1 MIDILRLVFGCPK
14 LYSIPNILR
23 ATTGCFGP
31 LPPCIK
37 VHKFMTNGAKS
48 SILRVHLDFSTLSL
62 DFFTNGVTGVTGITD
77 KYQVYPLE
85 EHTQY

>member
-31 LPPCIK
+31 LPPLYLIFVK
-37 VHKFMTNGAKS
+37 ELENVTDMTDIS
-48 SILRVHLDFSTLSL
+48 V
-62 DFFTNGVTGVTGITD
+62 
-77 KYQVYPLE
+77 
-85 EHTQY
+85 